1 LSTPPQKRPYFIDYA
16 GVDSVH
22 RFATIDFV
30 VSSCPFTIEMVR
42 KPKERVF

>member
-1 LSTPPQKRPYFIDYA
+1 MPAIDTLPP
-16 GVDSVH
+16 
-22 RFATIDFV
+22 FATIDLV